1 MEITLAQVFIA
12 LISGVGAIVF
22 LTVFVKLHP
31 FFALLIACIITG
43 LLAGIPFPEMVTL
56 MKAGMGDILS
66 KLTLIIVLGT
76 ALGMLL
82 EQNGSTRVMADV
94 ILSVVGEKRAAFAT
108 ALTGF
113 IVGMPIFCD
122 SGYIV
127 LNGLNQ
133 SLARRTR
140 FTMAQTSISL
150 AAGLYAVH
158 CLIPPHPGATAA
170 ASTIGADMGKLV
182 GWGIVLA
189 IPIMLTG
196 YAWAVWTG
204 NGSGSDKGSG
214 RGSGSDK
221 GSGSGSGSDNGSG
234 SEKGSGSGS
243 ESDSGSR
250 SGDESNRGRDGLP
263 SAWVAFLPVI
273 LPIVLMAVRSILSF
287 EIKEPGWFINSLIMA
302 GEPAVA
308 LAIGV
313 VVCLAFTRNKVE
325 KSVTLGHAVEKA
337 GSILIIIAG
346 GAAFGGV
353 IAATHPGEHLGNLF
367 DLSGAGWFFPFLLAA
382 LIKTAQ
388 GSSTVA
394 IVTAS
399 SIILPLLPTL
409 GLDTDNGRL
418 LAVLSLGVGSM
429 VVSHTN
435 DAYFW
440 VIARFSDLDV
450 RTMLRVHTVGTL
462 WMGLTGLITLFI
474 LHKILL

>member
-182 GWGIVLA
+182 GWGLVLA

-196 YAWAVWTG
+196 YVWAVWTG
-204 NGSGSDKGSG
+204 
-214 RGSGSDK
+214 R
-221 GSGSGSGSDNGSG
+221 GSGSGSESDKGSDNGSG
-234 SEKGSGSGS
+234 SESDNGSGSGS
-243 ESDSGSR
+243 
-250 SGDESNRGRDGLP
+250 GDDSNRGRDGLP
-263 SAWVAFLPVI
+263 SVWVAFLPVI

-462 WMGLTGLITLFI
+462 LMGLTGLITLFI